1 MTFSNS
7 ADLVARALR
16 FGEPNAT
23 LTSKHS
29 LKGMLF
35 VVVNLLLAIQSAGAN
50 DLSKASLAGCN
61 QAQYQTVISK
71 EILNANDARA
81 YWLSSDTIRWP
92 GKETSGHF
100 YLYASDS
107 GTLNIRNGA
116 KVTGASQHILL
127 QVGTGIRASQ
137 ADIQTR
143 FAFIGKGAE
152 FRYTLPTVTLH
163 QLLKQQLVLVQEN
176 DQSEV
181 IDFTYIQT
189 PGVLDDLYLA
199 AITVNDLG
207 VKVNQS
213 SSENTAYKTKLAAY
227 SEFKLWAP
235 TARRLSVCI
244 YNSGES
250 KAYTIKTMKFDSVTG
265 IWEARTD
272 QDLSGRYY
280 KYLLDV
286 FVPGTGWVRNAVT
299 DPYSISLTT
308 DSKRSYIANLERAA
322 LKPAGWDQHEITK
335 RVQHATDMSV
345 YELHVRDFSANDPTV
360 RSDYRGKYLA
370 FTERQSNGMK
380 HLAALSK
387 AGITDIHLLPVFD
400 FATIPEVNC
409 STPEVS
415 GEPDSEQQQAIVTK
429 NAATDCFNWGYDP
442 LHYNAPEGS
451 YATNAADGAT
461 RILEFRKMIMAL
473 HQANLRVG
481 MDVVYNHTAYAGQHE
496 KSVLDR
502 IVPGYYQRLSANGK
516 VEESTCQTCGNT
528 ATENNMMAKLMSDS
542 VRLWAR
548 EYKIDSFRFD
558 LMGHQPRH
566 VMEKL
571 KASLA
576 SDNGRP
582 IFLIGEGWNFGE
594 VANNTRFV
602 QATQLSLN
610 GSGIGTFSD
619 RARDAIRGASRDDD
633 INSIVNNKGYINGLA
648 DGTTP
653 QQVEQTLRAAD
664 MIRVGLAGTL
674 SDFEMETA
682 QGQHQK
688 LKDINYNGQ
697 PAGYASEPDEVV
709 NYVENHDN
717 QTLFDINAF
726 RLPVT
731 TSHEDRARVQ
741 VLGLAFTAFSQGI
754 AYFHA
759 GSDILRSKSLD
770 GNSYNSGDWFNR
782 LDWTYQDNYFGT
794 GLPPKQDNQ
803 ALYPLM
809 HPLLLN
815 ANIKPR
821 PQDIA
826 FTRDSFRDLL
836 KIRSSSSLFHLTR
849 SSEIKQ
855 RLHFYNTGSTQ
866 NPKVIV
872 GFLDGDHLADANW
885 KSVAYLINV
894 SQTEQQVQIH
904 ELQHHRFQLHPV
916 HLSPDAADQRIYNEA
931 KFSAQGGF
939 IIPARSAV
947 VFVAED

>member
-1 MTFSNS
+1 VIFSNS
-7 ADLVARALR
+7 A
-16 FGEPNAT
+16 
-23 LTSKHS
+23 H
-29 LKGMLF
+29 
-35 VVVNLLLAIQSAGAN
+35 VVAGAPHFSESFMTFAN
-50 DLSKASLAGCN
+50 KSLFPGALIIALASLLTTHKAGAANLSTPSLADCN
-61 QAQYQTVISK
+61 HAQYQTALSTAA
-71 EILNANDARA
+71 LNTSDARA

-92 GKETSGHF
+92 GKDAIGSFHLYTSDKGG
-100 YLYASDS
+100 L
-107 GTLNIRNGA
+107 GIRSGA
-116 KVTGASQHILL
+116 KVKGATQLIDL
-127 QVGTGIRASQ
+127 QIGTGIRAAQS
-137 ADIQTR
+137 DIQTR
-143 FAFIGKGAE
+143 FAFTGKGIE
-152 FRYTLPTVTLH
+152 LRYRLPTATLK
-163 QLLKQQLVLVQEN
+163 QLLKQQVLLVQEN
-176 DQSEV
+176 DQGEV

-199 AITVNDLG
+199 ANTVNNLG
-207 VKVNQS
+207 VKVSQKP
-213 SSENTAYKTKLAAY
+213 SESAEQTDKLPVY
-227 SEFKLWAP
+227 SEFKVWAP
-235 TARRLSVCI
+235 TARTIAVCT
-244 YNSGES
+244 YSGGNS
-250 KAYTIKTMKFDSVTG
+250 KADAIKTMKFDSDTG
-265 IWEARTD
+265 IWEVRTD

-299 DPYSISLTT
+299 DPYSVSLTT
-308 DSKRSYIANLERAA
+308 DSKRSYIANLDSAR

-345 YELHVRDFSANDPTV
+345 YELHVRDFSANDLTV
-360 RSDYRGKYLA
+360 RPGYRGKYLA

-400 FATIPEVNC
+400 IATIPEANC

-415 GEPDSEQQQAIVTK
+415 GAPDSEQQQAIVTK

-558 LMGHQPRH
+558 LMGHQPRP

-571 KASLA
+571 KTSLA
-576 SDNGRP
+576 NDNGRP

-602 QATQLSLN
+602 QAAQLSLN

-633 INSIVNNKGYINGLA
+633 INSIVSNKGYINGLA

-653 QQVEQTLRAAD
+653 QQAAQTLRAAD
-664 MIRVGLAGTL
+664 MVRIGLAGTL
-674 SDFEMETA
+674 SEFSMETA
-682 QGQHQK
+682 QGQPQR

-731 TSHEDRARVQ
+731 SSHEDRARVQ
-741 VLGLAFTAFSQGI
+741 VLGLALTAFSQGI

-809 HPLLLN
+809 RPLLVN
-815 ANIKPR
+815 ADIKPR
-821 PQDIA
+821 PQDIV

-836 KIRSSSSLFHLTR
+836 KIRSSSSLFHLAR

-855 RLHFYNTGSTQ
+855 RLHFYNTGPAQ

-872 GFLDGDHLADANW
+872 GFLDGDQLADANW

-916 HLSPDAADQRIYNEA
+916 HLSPGAADQRINNEA
-931 KFSAQGGF
+931 KFSAQDGF
-939 IIPARSAV
+939 TIPARSAV
-947 VFVAED
+947 VFVAGD

>member
-7 ADLVARALR
+7 TGVVVPASHFR
-16 FGEPNAT
+16 EPPTT
-23 LTSKHS
+23 LTNKYLLSG
-29 LKGMLF
+29 LLF
-35 VVVNLLLAIQSAGAN
+35 TALNLLFATHNADAAKLSAPS
-50 DLSKASLAGCN
+50 LSDCN
-61 QAQYQTVISK
+61 QDQYQTVLSK
-71 EILNANDARA
+71 ATLNASAARA

-92 GKETSGHF
+92 GKHTAGSFH
-100 YLYASDS
+100 LYASDK
-107 GTLNIRNGA
+107 GLLNIRNGA
-116 KVTGASQHILL
+116 KVKGATQHIDL
-127 QVGTGIRASQ
+127 QIGTGIRATQS
-137 ADIQTR
+137 DVQTR
-143 FAFIGKGAE
+143 FAFTGKGIE
-152 FRYTLPTVTLH
+152 LRYTLPTATLSH
-163 QLLKQQLVLVQEN
+163 LLKQQVVLVQEN
-176 DQSEV
+176 EQGDV
-181 IDFTYIQT
+181 IDFTYIQI

-199 AITVNDLG
+199 ANTVEDLG
-207 VKVNQS
+207 VKVSLNA
-213 SSENTAYKTKLAAY
+213 SEGRRHIKKPSIY
-227 SEFKLWAP
+227 SKFKLWAP
-235 TARRLSVCI
+235 TVRQIAVCT
-244 YNSGES
+244 YNSGDS
-250 KAYTIKTMKFDSVTG
+250 KANTIKTMTFESNTG
-265 IWEARTD
+265 IWEALAN
-272 QDLSGRYY
+272 QDLSGQYY

-286 FVPGTGWVRNAVT
+286 FIPGTGWVRNAVT
-299 DPYSISLTT
+299 DPYSLSLTT
-308 DSKRSYIANLERAA
+308 DSKRSFIANLNSQA
-322 LKPAGWDQHEITK
+322 LKPKGWDEQSIPS

-345 YELHVRDFSANDPTV
+345 YELHVRDFSANDLTV
-360 RSDYRGKYLA
+360 RPDYRGKYLA
-370 FTERQSNGMK
+370 FTEYQSNGMK
-380 HLAALSK
+380 HLTALSK

-400 FATIPEVNC
+400 IATIPETNC
-409 STPEVS
+409 SNPKIS
-415 GEPDSEQQQAIVTK
+415 GAPDSEQQQAIV
-429 NAATDCFNWGYDP
+429 NAHATTDCFNWGYDP
-442 LHYNAPEGS
+442 FHYNAPEGS
-451 YATNAADGAT
+451 YATNATDGAT
-461 RILEFRKMIMAL
+461 RILEFRKMVMAL

-502 IVPGYYQRLSANGK
+502 IVPGYYQRLTTNGK

-558 LMGHQPRH
+558 LMGHQPRS

-594 VANNTRFV
+594 VANNTRFA
-602 QATQLSLN
+602 QAAQLSLN

-619 RARDAIRGASRDDD
+619 RARDAIRGAGRDDD

-674 SDFEMETA
+674 SDFEMKTA
-682 QGQHQK
+682 QGQPQK

-741 VLGLAFTAFSQGI
+741 VLGLALTAFSQGI

-794 GLPPKQDNQ
+794 GLPPKQDNL

-809 HPLLLN
+809 CPLLVN

-826 FTRDSFRDLL
+826 FTRDAFRDLL
-836 KIRSSSSLFHLTR
+836 KIRSSSSLFHLTQNTD
-849 SSEIKQ
+849 IKK
-855 RLHFYNTGSTQ
+855 RLHFYNVGANQ
-866 NPKVIV
+866 NPLLII
-872 GFLDGDHLADANW
+872 GLLDGDHLPAANW
-885 KSVAYLINV
+885 KSIIYLINV
-894 SQTEQQVQIH
+894 SQTEQHIEIS
-904 ELQHHRFQLHPV
+904 ELQRRQFQLHPV
-916 HLSPDAADQRIYNEA
+916 HLDPQAGDQRIKKEA
-931 KFSAQGGF
+931 KYSAQDGF
-939 IIPARSAV
+939 TIPARSVV
-947 VFVAED
+947 VFVEKN

>member
-1 MTFSNS
+1 MTFGNS
-7 ADLVARALR
+7 ACVVARAPHFSESFTT
-16 FGEPNAT
+16 FGKKSLHPGVLIIALASL
-23 LTSKHS
+23 LTTHK
-29 LKGMLF
+29 
-35 VVVNLLLAIQSAGAN
+35 AGATT
-50 DLSKASLAGCN
+50 LSTPSLADCN
-61 QAQYQTVISK
+61 HAQYQTVLSK
-71 EILNANDARA
+71 AVLDTSDARA

-92 GKETSGHF
+92 GKGTAGRFH
-100 YLYASDS
+100 LYASDKGGLS
-107 GTLNIRNGA
+107 IRNGA
-116 KVTGASQHILL
+116 KVKGATQHIDL
-127 QVGTGIRASQ
+127 QIGTGIRAAQS
-137 ADIQTR
+137 DIQTR
-143 FAFIGKGAE
+143 FAFTGKGIE
-152 FRYTLPTVTLH
+152 LRYKHPTATLN
-163 QLLKQQLVLVQEN
+163 QLLKQQVLLVQEN
-176 DQSEV
+176 DHGEV
-181 IDFTYIQT
+181 IDFTYIQI

-199 AITVNDLG
+199 ANTVNDLG
-207 VKVNQS
+207 AKVNQNA
-213 SSENTAYKTKLAAY
+213 SESVAQTEKLPNY
-227 SEFKLWAP
+227 SQFKVWAP
-235 TARRLSVCI
+235 TARKLAVCT
-244 YNSGES
+244 YNNGDS
-250 KAYTIKTMKFDSVTG
+250 KASAINRMKFESDTG
-265 IWEARTD
+265 IWEVRSN
-272 QDLSGRYY
+272 QNLSGHYY

-286 FVPGTGWVRNAVT
+286 FIPGTGWVRNAVT
-299 DPYSISLTT
+299 DPYSVSLTT
-308 DSKRSYIANLERAA
+308 DSKRSFIANLNSKA
-322 LKPAGWDQHEITK
+322 LKPKGWDEQSIPS

-345 YELHVRDFSANDPTV
+345 YELHVRDFSANDFSV
-360 RSDYRGKYLA
+360 RPEYRGKYLA
-370 FTERQSNGMK
+370 FTENQSNGMR
-380 HLAALSK
+380 HIEALSK

-400 FATIPEVNC
+400 IATIPEANC
-409 STPEVS
+409 STPQIS
-415 GEPDSEQQQAIVTK
+415 GDADSEHQQAIVTRH
-429 NAATDCFNWGYDP
+429 AATDCFNWGYDP
-442 LHYNAPEGS
+442 FHYSAPEGS

-461 RILEFRKMIMAL
+461 RILEFRQMVMAL

-502 IVPGYYQRLSANGK
+502 IVPGYYQRLTTNGK

-558 LMGHQPRH
+558 LMGHQPRS

-576 SDNGRP
+576 NDNGRP

-594 VANNTRFV
+594 VSNNARFV

-633 INSIVNNKGYINGLA
+633 INSIVSNKGYINGLA

-653 QQVEQTLRAAD
+653 QQAAQTLRAAD
-664 MIRVGLAGTL
+664 MVRIGLAGTL
-674 SDFEMETA
+674 SEFSMETA
-682 QGQHQK
+682 QGQPQK

-726 RLPVT
+726 RLPMT

-741 VLGLAFTAFSQGI
+741 VLGLALTALSQGI

-759 GSDILRSKSLD
+759 GSDMLRSKSLD

-809 HPLLLN
+809 RPLLVN
-815 ANIKPR
+815 VDIKPR

-826 FTRDSFRDLL
+826 FTRDAFRDLL

-849 SSEIKQ
+849 SSEIKR
-855 RLHFYNTGSTQ
+855 RLHFYNTGPAQ

-872 GFLDGDHLADANW
+872 GFLDGDQLADANW

-916 HLSPDAADQRIYNEA
+916 HLSPEAADQRINNEA

-939 IIPARSAV
+939 TIPARSAV
-947 VFVAED
+947 VFVTGD